1 MEYSIKHLTEE
12 DRKAFKETHELAET
26 KEWAVM
32 DGSIV
37 FSVHDTELEAAAEQT
52 KLNLAERIFDLYE
65 VWREDLADR
74 LGVSNE
80 TIDEA
85 VQDHI

>member
-12 DRKAFKETHELAET
+12 DRKVFKETHELAET

-37 FSVHDTELEAAAEQT
+37 FSVHDTELEAVAEQT
-52 KLNLAERIFDLYE
+52 KLNLGERIFDLYE
-65 VWREDLADR
+65 VWREELADR
-74 LGVSNE
+74 LAITNE

>member
-1 MEYSIKHLTEE
+1 
-12 DRKAFKETHELAET
+12 
-26 KEWAVM
+26 M

-65 VWREDLADR
+65 VWREGLSAR